1 MSLFYACAQLVN
13 RRNCPVADIR
23 GYVLNVNELHWL
35 QHSMRIASIRTGLPH
50 GKVESLVCFG
60 ACMDVQDRLIR
71 ATWLSLLITDPA
83 PC

>member
-1 MSLFYACAQLVN
+1 
-13 RRNCPVADIR
+13 
-23 GYVLNVNELHWL
+23 
-35 QHSMRIASIRTGLPH
+35 MRIASIRTDLPH